1 MPVPHPA
8 AGEDGGLHG
17 RPGLVVDDERAAADS
32 AAQALTVGT
41 RTSRRHCRTAC
52 LRRTARSTLVGM
64 PIAAGPSCRTTR
76 EGGSAHQLTG
86 SVIGL
91 VMV

>member
-1 MPVPHPA
+1 
-8 AGEDGGLHG
+8 
-17 RPGLVVDDERAAADS
+17 
-32 AAQALTVGT
+32 
-41 RTSRRHCRTAC
+41 
-52 LRRTARSTLVGM
+52 M